1 MMREVLRHM
10 HNTIVIFLLIIS
22 GFTVISC
29 TGCSKVDGSF
39 RDRGSHWTCGFDA
52 REIVPDNFEAGTYY
66 IAGYG
71 VEKEASG
78 ILDPQFVRAVW
89 LDDNSGRGGVVMV
102 SVDCIGLVRSD
113 IENIRADLR
122 GFATE
127 TGCRSVNIFSTHTHA
142 GIDTL
147 GIWGPVLRSGKD
159 EDFMNKIRRETVIA
173 VLAAYDARRD
183 GELYSG
189 SSVIEDILHDSRDPQ
204 VFSRNL
210 HRIRFVPSDG
220 SSGLQMIHLGA
231 HPEALRSENTLV
243 SADFPCYL
251 GRRIKDL
258 SGDEFVY
265 FTGAIGGLI
274 NTRRLIDENGQEL
287 DVYASTVRTGELL
300 ADAAL
305 GITNDEPLEPSLN
318 IRTTT
323 YKTPLENPVFLVEKF
338 LGILST
344 DAVRGI
350 GPYNR
355 MVVTEVS
362 YAEIGNLKAVFVPG
376 ELFPELAYGTPD
388 SFIGA
393 APDNADTL
401 TFGEIIG
408 DDDFLVFGLAND
420 EIGYIVPPCDFFLH
434 DTLPY
439 IENGRDTNGRRHYE
453 ETNSVGPR
461 SAPDLAEALEEIMKE
476 IASK

>member
-1 MMREVLRHM
+1 MRRGVLCHI
-10 HNTIVIFLLIIS
+10 HNTIVIFILVISIVSIIS
-22 GFTVISC
+22 FP
-29 TGCSKVDGSF
+29 GCRKVNGPF
-39 RDRGSHWTCGFDA
+39 RQSGSHWTCGFDA
-52 REIVPDNFEAGTYY
+52 REIVPDNFETGTYY

-71 VEKEASG
+71 VGKEATG

-102 SVDCIGLVRSD
+102 SVDCIGLARSD
-113 IENIRADLR
+113 LENIRADLMV
-122 GFATE
+122 FAAE

-159 EDFMNKIRRETVIA
+159 EDFMNKLRSETVSA
-173 VLAAYDARRD
+173 VLAAYDARTD
-183 GELYSG
+183 GELYAG
-189 SSVIEDILHDSRDPQ
+189 SAIIEDILNDSRDPQ
-204 VFSRNL
+204 IFSRDL
-210 HRIRFVPSDG
+210 YRIRFVPFDG
-220 SSGLQMIHLGA
+220 SCGLQMIHFGA

-258 SGDEFVY
+258 SGDEFIY
-265 FTGAIGGLI
+265 FNGAIGGLI
-274 NTRRLIDENGQEL
+274 NTRRLTDENGQEL

-305 GITNDEPLEPSLN
+305 GITDEEFLEPSLN
-318 IRTTT
+318 IRSITFN
-323 YKTPLENPVFLVEKF
+323 TPLENPVFLIEKF

-344 DAVRGI
+344 EVVRGK
-350 GPYNR
+350 GTYNR

-376 ELFPELAYGTPD
+376 ELFPELAYRTPD

-393 APDNADTL
+393 APDNEGPL
-401 TFGEIIG
+401 IFGEIIG

-420 EIGYIVPPCDFFLH
+420 EIGYIVPPGDFYLH

-439 IENGRDTNGRRHYE
+439 IENGRDITGRRHYE
-453 ETNSVGPR
+453 ETNSVGSR
-461 SAPDLAEALEEIMKE
+461 VAYDLAEALEEIMKE
-476 IASK
+476 IASE